1 MFIAVFLGFLFC
13 FGGFFRDSCV
23 CLCGLMEW
31 FSNFLSELQFPEVG
45 GAGRGGVGRQMVSTS
60 EFLLRH

>member
-45 GAGRGGVGRQMVSTS
+45 GRGGWSGKANG
-60 EFLLRH
+60 FNF